1 MRSIAC
7 SLWCKSISKYLIWQL
22 VACSL
27 WGNPH
32 DPRCHC
38 GDNIVQIRH
47 SITTRMRTEPLMRD
61 LRQFEVARSAGDRI
75 GMTSAA
81 VKNADDAAAVIWTA
95 LPPDSSLKDRT

>member
-1 MRSIAC
+1 
-7 SLWCKSISKYLIWQL
+7 
-22 VACSL
+22 
-27 WGNPH
+27 
-32 DPRCHC
+32 
-38 GDNIVQIRH
+38 
-47 SITTRMRTEPLMRD
+47 MRTEPLMRD

>member
-1 MRSIAC
+1 
-7 SLWCKSISKYLIWQL
+7 
-22 VACSL
+22 
-27 WGNPH
+27 
-32 DPRCHC
+32 
-38 GDNIVQIRH
+38 
-47 SITTRMRTEPLMRD
+47 MRD